1 MDVRTRAV
9 FGGLIL
15 AASAAARG
23 EFPAERMYRTV
34 QVGPGVYAFLS
45 PETDGPIPSGNVVA
59 VIGGNAVLLVDSG
72 RFPSLARRMAA
83 EIRQKTDRPVR
94 YLVHTHWHLDHIAAD
109 AAFREAFP
117 EMAFV
122 STVFTRRKM
131 IEKQVPY
138 LEGLAQTDAAYV
150 KYLEERL
157 AGGAGR
163 DGSKMSEEEK
173 RYLASQAEDV
183 RLEMAEVAGV
193 RVVVPTLTFET
204 ELRIDL
210 GSREVRVA
218 FLGKGNTA
226 GDAVVIV
233 PDAKVV
239 ATGDLLVGPTPYGYG
254 CHPAAWIRTL
264 SALTAIDAA
273 AIVPGHGPVLRDWSY
288 ARKVSA
294 LLQDVERQVAEQV
307 RAGATLAE
315 TRERVNLAEER
326 KAFAGESFER
336 RAAFD
341 DFFARSAIERAYQ
354 EARGEMAE
362 E

>member
-1 MDVRTRAV
+1 MQTRIV
-9 FGGLIL
+9 LGGLIL

-23 EFPAERMYRTV
+23 AFPAERMYQTV
-34 QVGPGVYAFLS
+34 EVGPGVYAFIS
-45 PETDGPIPSGNVVA
+45 PETDGPIPSGNVLA
-59 VIGGNAVLLVDSG
+59 AIGKDAVLLVDSG

-94 YLVHTHWHLDHIAAD
+94 YLVHTHWHLDHIAGD

-117 EMAFV
+117 EITFV
-122 STVFTRRKM
+122 STAFTRRKM
-131 IEKQVPY
+131 LEKQVPY
-138 LEGLAQTDAAYV
+138 VGTLAQTDAAYV

-157 AGGAGR
+157 AGGRRR
-163 DGSKMSEEEK
+163 DGSPMPEEEK
-173 RYLASQAEDV
+173 RYLASQVEDV
-183 RLEMAEVAGV
+183 KLERAEVSGA
-193 RVVVPTLTFET
+193 RVVAPSLTFEK

-218 FLGKGNTA
+218 FLGMGNTE

-239 ATGDLLVGPTPYGYG
+239 ATGDLLVNPTPYGYG

-264 SALTAIDAA
+264 SVLTAIEAA
-273 AIVPGHGPVLRDWSY
+273 AIVPGHGAVQRDWSY
-288 ARKVSA
+288 AEKVSA
-294 LLQDVERQVAEQV
+294 LLQNVERQVGEQV
-307 RAGATLAE
+307 RAGATLE
-315 TRERVNLAEER
+315 QIQERVDLGAE
-326 KAFAGESFER
+326 KKGFAGESFAR
-336 RAAFD
+336 GAAFD

-354 EARGEMAE
+354 EARGEMKE